1 MKICPLFSRNSKAK
15 GLIFCP
21 LKGINSTMIINLK
34 NGIDKLLFGMK
45 QKDVEALYGKANKQY
60 NDEDGNS
67 ICLYNVQKWSLTFYE
82 DEDFRLGYII
92 CSHPE
97 VTILD
102 KKVIGKNVEKIKAEL
117 PFKSWTKEDFDT
129 IENHFNED
137 NWLILQSEYNDI
149 IRVEIGTIINDKDEF
164 DWKFK

>member
-1 MKICPLFSRNSKAK
+1 
-15 GLIFCP
+15 
-21 LKGINSTMIINLK
+21 MIINLK

-45 QKDVEALYGKANKQY
+45 QKDVEVLYGKADKHY
-60 NDEDGNS
+60 KDEDGNV
-67 ICLYNVQKWSLTFYE
+67 ICLYNTQKWSLTFYQ

-97 VTILD
+97 TTILD
-102 KKVIGKNVEKIKAEL
+102 KKIIGKSVEEIKAEL

-129 IENHFNED
+129 TENHFNES

-149 IRVEIGTIINDKDEF
+149 IRLEIGAIINDNDEF
-164 DWKFK
+164 DWKF